1 MHDCGEH
8 CTQLHHYRPSR
19 RSVVTMLGAAGASAL
34 LAPILGLRR
43 ASAEGAGAGTEW
55 IIDTHHHIY
64 PPRYTT
70 ANLQRII
77 DDSGALPG
85 SAYTGWSPQSA
96 LEQMDKAGVRS
107 AVVSMTSPGIWW
119 GEADQGRVWARD
131 CNEFGAKMAKD
142 FPGRFGMF
150 AAIPLPDTEGS
161 LREIAYALD
170 TLQLDGIGLL
180 TSYAGKPLGDPSFA
194 PVFDELNRRK
204 VALFVHPTMS
214 CCGMKIPGVDPP
226 AIDFSTDTTRA
237 LASLAYSG
245 TFARCPDIKFIFSHG
260 GGTMPMIVQR
270 IAGAMRNFTP
280 EQRAKIL
287 PNGLEAELKRH
298 HYDIASVAMNPAG
311 MAAVFKLI
319 PLNRLLYGS
328 DAPFGST
335 TTIAGHLAKFELSA
349 ADITAIRRENA
360 LRLFPRFAA

>member
-1 MHDCGEH
+1 MRNCIHQPWAAHDHAC
-8 CTQLHHYRPSR
+8 LPSR
-19 RSVVTMLGAAGASAL
+19 RQFVTLLSAAGIDTVLGVRRSPGQGAA
-34 LAPILGLRR
+34 
-43 ASAEGAGAGTEW
+43 AGEQW

-64 PPRYTT
+64 PPRYTS
-70 ANLQRII
+70 ANLKRIM
-77 DDSGALPG
+77 DDSGALPAA
-85 SAYTGWSPQSA
+85 AYTGWSPRLA

-119 GEADQGRVWARD
+119 DNGEEGRVWARK
-131 CNEFGAKMAKD
+131 CNQFGAQMARD
-142 FPGRFGMF
+142 FSGRFGMF
-150 AAIPLPDTEGS
+150 AAIPLPDVEGS
-161 LREIAYALD
+161 MREVGYALD
-170 TLQLDGIGLL
+170 TLKLDGIGLL
-180 TSYAGKPLGDPSFA
+180 TSYAGRPLGDPGFA

-214 CCGMKIPGVDPP
+214 CCGMNIPGVNPP

-270 IAGAMRNFTP
+270 VAASIRNFTP
-280 EQRAKIL
+280 EQRARIL

-319 PLNRLLYGS
+319 PLTRLLYGS

-335 TTIAGHLAKFELSA
+335 TVIAEALSKFELA
-349 ADITAIRRENA
+349 PADITAIRRENA
-360 LRLFPRFAA
+360 LRLFPRFSA

>member
-1 MHDCGEH
+1 MHDCGDH
-8 CTQLHHYRPSR
+8 CSGLHHHRPSR
-19 RSVVTMLGAAGASAL
+19 RSVVTMLGAAGASAV
-34 LAPILGLRR
+34 LAPILGLRQ
-43 ASAEGAGAGTEW
+43 ASAEGAAAGTEW

-96 LEQMDKAGVRS
+96 LEQMDKAGIRS

-119 GEADQGRVWARD
+119 GEVEQGRVWARD

-360 LRLFPRFAA
+360 LRLFPRFGA